1 VHDKCLVTIERHYI
15 CMIRYFGTESLCY
28 TAKINITNQQ
38 CCAVLSLV
46 AQLCPTLCD
55 PMDWSPPGSSVN
67 GDSPGKNTGV
77 GCHVCLQG
85 SSQPRDQTQVSHTA
99 GKFLTIWATREA
111 KNTGVGSLSLLQ
123 GIFLTQ
129 ELNWGLMHSLPAK
142 LSGKPKSTILQLKKL
157 I

>member
-1 VHDKCLVTIERHYI
+1 MHDKCLVTIERHYI

-28 TAKINITNQQ
+28 TAEINITNQQ

-77 GCHVCLQG
+77 GCHVCDIMRHGFNPWVGKIPWRRERLRGSWGRAGGLKLQEHLG
-85 SSQPRDQTQVSHTA
+85 KGCGYSWISTDSRNCSILTTGITIPGLILDQHQ
-99 GKFLTIWATREA
+99 FCD
-111 KNTGVGSLSLLQ
+111 
-123 GIFLTQ
+123 
-129 ELNWGLMHSLPAK
+129 
-142 LSGKPKSTILQLKKL
+142 
-157 I
+157 